1 MSEERATRWVTDVA
15 RRATDDVGNFQKGLP
30 AGAAQ
35 LATLFAQGGVPAD
48 DLPAVRQGL
57 RRIRVD
63 VPELAHASSTFFA
76 LTDAKGIAI
85 RNDLEQDVMA
95 GQDVW
100 KLFPELR
107 KTTEQPFVAAGG
119 LFAGARATGDPDRD
133 WVAATPLKDAHGA
146 FAGMLLG
153 GFTMKRLAIHLTE
166 TLRQDLLDEQ
176 AKTKDL
182 DKLPITFVS
191 VFDGAGV
198 FSSPSMPEVNHKA
211 LVDSRPRGEDGVGD
225 GARRPDHQRP
235 RLRLGRDARA
245 RRRAGSG
252 GRAAGGARFEAAP
265 PRPNAWI
272 AAASAAQ
279 PASSVTPPTSGCAL
293 PTSATPATTSAA
305 LAASL
310 FRVLR
315 SRDSS
320 AVATG
325 SVRAAEDTEEH

>member
-1 MSEERATRWVTDVA
+1 M
-15 RRATDDVGNFQKGLP
+15 
-30 AGAAQ
+30 
-35 LATLFAQGGVPAD
+35 PAD

-153 GFTMKRLAIHLTE
+153 GFTMKRLAIDLTE

-211 LVDSRPRGEDGVGD
+211 LVDLGLGAKTASGTAHGVLTISD
-225 GARRPDHQRP
+225 
-235 RLRLGRDARA
+235 RDFGWAATRVPA
-245 RRRAGSG
+245 VEPEAGVVLLWS
-252 GRAAGGARFEAAP
+252 EIQAAP